1 MTRTLGRQDS
11 LFIPLGNAP
20 LASPPGDACWECL
33 VPHPEDMDSNVP
45 HIMAPIGGLISI
57 RSVWDAACDQVA
69 RAGPWSAS
77 SRHRCATSTRSAM
90 RSLRTFRVC
99 A

>member
-33 VPHPEDMDSNVP
+33 VPHPEDMKSNVP
-45 HIMAPIGGLISI
+45 HIVAPIWGLISI
-57 RSVWDAACDQVA
+57 RPMWNTGCDQVA
-69 RAGPWSAS
+69 RGGPSSAAS
-77 SRHRCATSTRSAM
+77 AHRCATSTRSAI